1 MTHYS
6 KGSSNVIMSGGSS
19 GNNGMSPPDI
29 PTKLAT
35 CTCPPGATGPVGP
48 PGPPGSI
55 PEPKATILKSEF
67 VEPTASPDQF
77 DGYDDHPRNVL
88 AAHARAEVTHANVD
102 DTTGYVDDYTY
113 ENYSGDY
120 YSSLT
125 DDEDHIQHNK

>member
-1 MTHYS
+1 MCEEMIADMLADGEINVVTSHSGSVRYPRPGQAAVTLPPITTFVS
-6 KGSSNVIMSGGSS
+6 KKIKKM
-19 GNNGMSPPDI
+19 I
-29 PTKLAT
+29 EA
-35 CTCPPGATGPVGP
+35 
-48 PGPPGSI
+48 
-55 PEPKATILKSEF
+55 EPKTTILKSEF

-88 AAHARAEVTHANVD
+88 AAHARAEVTHGNVE

-125 DDEDHIQHNK
+125 DDEDHIQYNK